1 MLEVNSRPSFAMG
14 SSGFERSEI
23 MTDESNLRAEPE
35 PVLSEDPRDAAER
48 ISRDPAKKGSP
59 EWLAAMQ
66 LLADE
71 GKSEKASFADL
82 ETEMQK
88 LKGMSQI

>member
-1 MLEVNSRPSFAMG
+1 
-14 SSGFERSEI
+14 
-23 MTDESNLRAEPE
+23 MTDEPNLRAEPE
-35 PVLSEDPRDAAER
+35 PIISEDPRDAAER

-71 GKSEKASFADL
+71 GKDQKAGFADL

-88 LKGMSQI
+88 LKGMSEI

>member
-1 MLEVNSRPSFAMG
+1 
-14 SSGFERSEI
+14 

-48 ISRDPAKKGSP
+48 ISRDPAKTGSP

-71 GKSEKASFADL
+71 GRNEKASFADL